1 MKFHVSNFDKP
12 FITVHGHLWQLNPKV
27 TSMEKDEHFHGPFL
41 TQNEDENNSR

>member
-27 TSMEKDEHFHGPFL
+27 TSMETSYDTGKNTRQGMV
-41 TQNEDENNSR
+41 RV